1 LLFSR
6 PGAST
11 PNGLAGFL
19 PFLTRGKLASS
30 LTGCLGA
37 GSAVGAGFG
46 KATPSR
52 PSFSLLWLTSYN
64 ALPLTAMIFATR
76 LSLTSL
82 VLYYNTP
89 IYSHSSSCHN
99 DGHPSSP
106 RRPLCFLDCDRP
118 TINFHKST
126 FVPLH
131 VDAAV
136 ANSLASV
143 LGCSLSSFPRLIWGF
158 LSRLLGF
165 WFLTTLPSLLLLTSI
180 FPGGAPGSS
189 LLEVGLFS
197 RMLFLAVWLFTI
209 CAPSNCLQLSLK
221 C

>member
-1 LLFSR
+1 MTAIQALHGNLSAFLI
-6 PGAST
+6 AT
-11 PNGLAGFL
+11 GL
-19 PFLTRGKLASS
+19 
-30 LTGCLGA
+30 
-37 GSAVGAGFG
+37 
-46 KATPSR
+46 
-52 PSFSLLWLTSYN
+52 
-64 ALPLTAMIFATR
+64 
-76 LSLTSL
+76 
-82 VLYYNTP
+82 
-89 IYSHSSSCHN
+89 
-99 DGHPSSP
+99 
-106 RRPLCFLDCDRP
+106 

-180 FPGGAPGSS
+180 FPGGAPGSF
-189 LLEVGLFS
+189 LLEVGLFL
-197 RMLFLAVWLFTI
+197 RMLFSAVWLFTI
-209 CAPSNCLQLSLK
+209 CAPSSYLQLSLK